1 MWFSFSS
8 AVKCPP
14 VLDPLQAPQPIVEE
28 ASVDIDISGLFL
40 DIGAELFLILSRHH
54 TSSSLASS
62 GSDTRQS
69 NFPLDSLRDFILNL
83 SSAR

>member
-40 DIGAELFLILSRHH
+40 DIGAELFLILGKKKVVLFPEMRVTKKKSHPAGRKIFFF
-54 TSSSLASS
+54 
-62 GSDTRQS
+62 S
-69 NFPLDSLRDFILNL
+69 NFGLFLLP
-83 SSAR
+83 